1 MTEPLPPAVTVRVG
15 GWQRTFPPGRDVVIG
30 RDVRADIRIPH
41 PGVSRSHLVLRCR
54 DGHWTAADDKSFNG
68 VYVGDQRVRS
78 VNITGG
84 ETVHVGNPDGPML
97 TFDLVAQPDSRATAP
112 MANARPG
119 TGTTTAVNTATVRI
133 GRGSDNDIVVPDV
146 LASSHHA
153 TLVITP
159 QGPRIQQADRFT
171 GTFVN
176 GAPVKDAPL
185 RDHDVVTIGNVDF
198 VYTAGQLE
206 RQVAPAAATVGLEV
220 RDVGLTIKGG
230 KTLLDRVSLS
240 AAPGT
245 LTAVI
250 GPSGSGKSTL
260 ASVVVGLARPS
271 TGTVSFEGRNLH
283 AEYAALRGRV
293 GIVPQDDV
301 VHRRLTVRQAL
312 DFAAD
317 LRMPPDTTEAERQ
330 QAISQVLEELR
341 LTPQADT
348 RVDNLSGG
356 QRKRVGIGMEL
367 LTGPS
372 LLVLD
377 EPTTGLDPALDQQV
391 MSMLRELA
399 GAGRVIIVVT
409 HSLMFLDMCDQVV
422 LLAPG
427 GKVAYN
433 GPPGEIGAAMGVT
446 DWADIYTAVCADP
459 DGVQQRHLA
468 SAPRLLAAAAAAAP
482 VVTARP
488 PRSPFRQQVT
498 TLSRRHLALIV
509 ANRGYLVFL
518 IALPILVGLLPLAV
532 AGDTGL
538 RGPPSGAGA
547 EGFVSKQI
555 LGFMGLGAF
564 FMGTAL
570 SVRELVGERSIFRH
584 EQAVGLSATA
594 YLVAK
599 ILVLGIIG
607 ILQAS
612 ILVAIVVA
620 LRGSPPGASALG
632 NPTLEL
638 LVAFAAT
645 CVTSMV
651 LGLLVSTIARTGNQV
666 LPLTVAVL
674 MAQIVFAGSIVSMTD
689 RAIEPLSWLSPSRW
703 GQSAAASTADLTE
716 IVPKIARD
724 DLWLHTAGTWLLDIG
739 MLALLA
745 VCYAALTRW
754 RLRVR
759 PWDR

>member
-1 MTEPLPPAVTVRVG
+1 MNQPLPPAVTVRVG
-15 GWQRTFPPGRDVVIG
+15 GWQRTFSPDRDVVIG

-41 PGVSRSHLVLRCR
+41 PGVSRSHVVLRCR
-54 DGHWTAADDKSFNG
+54 DGRWTADDDTSFNG
-68 VYVGDQRVRS
+68 VYVGNQRVRS
-78 VNITGG
+78 VEIRGG
-84 ETVHVGNPDGPML
+84 ETVRVGNPDGPML
-97 TFDLVAQPDSRATAP
+97 TFDLAALPDSRATTP
-112 MANARPG
+112 MSNARAG
-119 TGTTTAVNTATVRI
+119 TATLRI
-133 GRGSDNDIVVPDV
+133 GRGPDNDIVVPDV

-153 TLVITP
+153 TMVITP
-159 QGPRIQQADRFT
+159 QGPRIQQADRFN

-176 GAPVKDAPL
+176 GAPVRDAPL
-185 RDHDVVTIGNVDF
+185 RDRDIVTIGNVDF
-198 VYTAGQLE
+198 VYAAGQLE
-206 RQVAPAAATVGLEV
+206 RRVAPATATVGLEV
-220 RDVGLTIKGG
+220 RDVGLTIAGG
-230 KTLLDRVSLS
+230 KTLLDRISFS

-245 LTAVI
+245 LTAII

-260 ASVVVGLARPS
+260 SNVVVGLARPS
-271 TGTVSFEGRNLH
+271 AGSVSFEGHHLH

-330 QAISQVLEELR
+330 QAVSQVLEELR
-341 LTPQADT
+341 LTSQADT
-348 RVDNLSGG
+348 RVDKLSGG

-399 GAGRVIIVVT
+399 AAGRVIIVVT
-409 HSLMFLDMCDQVV
+409 HSLMFLDVCDQVV

-427 GKVAYN
+427 GKIAYC
-433 GPPGEIGAAMGVT
+433 GPPREVGAAMGVT

-468 SAPRLLAAAAAAAP
+468 GTERRPAPTAVAMP
-482 VVTARP
+482 VVTTRP
-488 PRSPFRQQVT
+488 PRPGNPAQVI
-498 TLSRRHLALIV
+498 TLARRHLALIV
-509 ANRGYLVFL
+509 ANRGYLIFL
-518 IALPILVGLLPLAV
+518 IALPFLVGLLPLAV

-538 RGPPSGAGA
+538 RGPPPGGGTG
-547 EGFVSKQI
+547 GFETKQI
-555 LGFMGLGAF
+555 LGFTGLGAF

-584 EQAVGLSATA
+584 EQAVGVSTTA

-599 ILVLGIIG
+599 ILVLGVIG
-607 ILQAS
+607 ALQTT
-612 ILVAIVVA
+612 ILVAIVVTV
-620 LRGSPPGASALG
+620 RGSPPGASALG
-632 NPTLEL
+632 NSTLEL
-638 LVAFAAT
+638 LVALAAT

-674 MAQIVFAGSIVSMTD
+674 MAQIVFAGGMVSMTD

-703 GQSAAASTADLTE
+703 GLAATASTADLNT
-716 IVPKIARD
+716 IVPKIAED
-724 DLWLHTAGTWLLDIG
+724 DLWLHTATAWFLDIG
-739 MLALLA
+739 MLAVLA
-745 VCYAALTRW
+745 IVYAALVRW
-754 RLRVR
+754 RLRLR